1 MARSLRRGNGGN
13 CRSSFQRLRSD
24 ALDNVEG
31 RLGLELFVAR
41 QPDLPTLFT
50 GPDLLAS
57 RTGTTIAFFL
67 PKSSEAQH
75 PRALLARL
83 VLSRLA
89 LPPTTS
95 TVLLLENRPNPLDAP
110 LADLGA
116 SFTAVVPL
124 SDLDTTSIIDLPS
137 GTQRPVD
144 PEVRAWHSERTA
156 FLLAYSAD
164 PGSAKRLLNRTASP
178 LLHGRR
184 VRSGWIN
191 PPSTESSPR
200 VTWQGDAYIAQVD
213 PGRARLFDQLQRFL
227 TPIVMATFGVD
238 GEDLLIAHPSA
249 GALQWPSGW
258 PMPSLRELRRAAF
271 AGWAV
276 VPNLPLDAI
285 STSINTWLSG
295 RT

>member
-1 MARSLRRGNGGN
+1 M
-13 CRSSFQRLRSD
+13 
-24 ALDNVEG
+24 EG
-31 RLGLELFVAR
+31 RLGQDLFVAR

-67 PKSSEAQH
+67 PKSSETRH

-89 LPPTTS
+89 LPATTS
-95 TVLLLENRPNPLDAP
+95 TVLLLESRPNPPHAP
-110 LADLGA
+110 LVDLGA
-116 SFTAVVPL
+116 SFTAVVSL
-124 SDLDTTSIIDLPS
+124 SDLDTTPILDLPS
-137 GTQRPVD
+137 VTRRPID
-144 PEVRAWHSERTA
+144 PKVRAWQAERTA
-156 FLLAYSAD
+156 FLLAYSTNPSEAN
-164 PGSAKRLLNRTASP
+164 RLLRRTVSP
-178 LLHGRR
+178 LVYGKRT
-184 VRSGWIN
+184 RSGRIN
-191 PPSTESSPR
+191 PPSTESSQR

-213 PGRARLFDQLQRFL
+213 LRKARLSNQLQRFL
-227 TPIVMATFGVD
+227 TPTVLATFGVD

-249 GALQWPSGW
+249 GALQWPSDW

-276 VPNLPLDAI
+276 VANLSADAI
-285 STSINTWLSG
+285 STSINRWLSG

>member
-67 PKSSEAQH
+67 PKSSDAQH

-95 TVLLLENRPNPLDAP
+95 PVLLLENRPNPLAAP
-110 LADLGA
+110 LSDLVS
-116 SFTAVVPL
+116 SFTSVVPL
-124 SDLDTTSIIDLPS
+124 SDLGITSIIDLPS
-137 GTQRPVD
+137 AAQPTVH
-144 PEVRAWHSERTA
+144 PEVRA
-156 FLLAYSAD
+156 
-164 PGSAKRLLNRTASP
+164 
-178 LLHGRR
+178 
-184 VRSGWIN
+184 
-191 PPSTESSPR
+191 
-200 VTWQGDAYIAQVD
+200 
-213 PGRARLFDQLQRFL
+213 
-227 TPIVMATFGVD
+227 
-238 GEDLLIAHPSA
+238 
-249 GALQWPSGW
+249 
-258 PMPSLRELRRAAF
+258 
-271 AGWAV
+271 
-276 VPNLPLDAI
+276 
-285 STSINTWLSG
+285 
-295 RT
+295 